1 MKYKA
6 RRQHSAAFKKS
17 AVQQSI
23 QSPNTLASIANQL
36 GIHPKLLARWRS
48 ELMKPSNEDDPVIK
62 NDGPEKSYQEL
73 INENRKLKKALE
85 RAELEAEILKKA
97 KEYFGKNLK

>member
-1 MKYKA
+1 MKFKTYRKHSLEFKKYA
-6 RRQHSAAFKKS
+6 VQHS
-17 AVQQSI
+17 I
-23 QSPNTLASIANQL
+23 ESPDTLASIANQL
-36 GIHPKLLARWRS
+36 GIHPALLSKWRS
-48 ELMKPSNEDDPVIK
+48 NMIKRPST
-62 NDGPEKSYQEL
+62 DGPTIENEGPDKSYQEL